1 MKKKRGR
8 TYDKK
13 KKERTKKESKE
24 RMEKKRDLLIQTPI
38 ASHPVPL

>member
-1 MKKKRGR
+1 VKKKNGR
-8 TYDKK
+8 KYDKK

-24 RMEKKRDLLIQTPI
+24 RKEKNETCLFYTQL